1 MAELGLEG
9 TSPLSPSVSLPP
21 APAPALERSH
31 SDGEAGVD
39 EAEGKK
45 PRRSIVG
52 RLWKPSFRRTSV
64 TAPTQGVDPMDTD
77 EYNDELVDWLD
88 IIGTLGLFLPQ
99 NSQLVLEAND
109 KGRS

>member
-9 TSPLSPSVSLPP
+9 TSPLSPSVSLP
-21 APAPALERSH
+21 PAPALERSH

-88 IIGTLGLFLPQ
+88 IIGTFGLLLPQ